1 VRTTLL
7 LLIVTLF
14 LAPAGVADLSA
25 QEEQQVFLS
34 LVDRTGAPVTDITL
48 DEVTI
53 QEDGVPRDTLRVE
66 PIDWPT
72 KLTVIVDNSQATV
85 NALVQLRNG
94 LRGLFEELPAG
105 VEMSLL
111 TLAPQPRWIARP
123 TRDRQRVIESIGLLT
138 PDSGAA
144 KFLDAL
150 VEAGNRIAK
159 DEGNHFPVILIIG
172 SDGIEGSSVIE
183 RDIDRL
189 VKQMVQHAVTL
200 HVVMIARGGRRNLS
214 NTGANQ
220 VQVGIGLTQM
230 TSGRYENIAAS
241 TRLATLLPELGKM
254 IGESHLRQ
262 SQQYRVTYTRPR
274 ISYQKPG
281 GPQITASTTR
291 SGLTGVL
298 TYDGRIPQP

>member
-1 VRTTLL
+1 MRTTLL

>member
-1 VRTTLL
+1 
-7 LLIVTLF
+7 

>member
-25 QEEQQVFLS
+25 QEEHQVFLS

-262 SQQYRVTYTRPR
+262 SQQYRVTYARPR

-298 TYDGRIPQP
+298 TFDGRIPQP

>member
-1 VRTTLL
+1 MAWMLLVGSLL
-7 LLIVTLF
+7 LS
-14 LAPAGVADLSA
+14 PCGWADVEA
-25 QEEQQVFLS
+25 QDEQQIFLS

-48 DEVTI
+48 EEVTI
-53 QEDGVPRDTLRVE
+53 QEDGQPRDTLRVE
-66 PIDWPT
+66 PVDWPT
-72 KLTVIVDNSQATV
+72 KLTVIVDNSQATS

-123 TRDRQRVIESIGLLT
+123 TRDRQKVIESIGLLA

-159 DEGNHFPVILIIG
+159 DEGRHFPIILIVG

-183 RDIDRL
+183 RDIERL

-200 HVVMIARGGRRNLS
+200 HVVMIARGGRRTLS

-230 TSGRYENIAAS
+230 TNGRYENIAAS
-241 TRLATLLPELGKM
+241 TRLTSLLPELGKL
-254 IGESHLRQ
+254 IGASHLRQ
-262 SQQYRVTYTRPR
+262 SQQFRITYSRPR
-274 ISYQKPG
+274 LWYQRPG
-281 GPQITASTTR
+281 SPQITATTTR
-291 SGLTGVL
+291 PGLTGIL
-298 TYDGRIPQP
+298 TFDGRIPQP